1 LVKKI
6 NNYKMK
12 IYHNPRCRKSRETLF
27 IINKKKI
34 DVNIVEYLKYPP
46 TKKEIKDIIDMLNIP
61 ALDLVRKEEKLFK
74 KDYKGVKLSTNEW
87 IDVLHK
93 NPILIQRP
101 IVIKDS
107 MAIIGRPPIN
117 VLDLLK

>member
-1 LVKKI
+1 
-6 NNYKMK
+6 MK
-12 IYHNPRCRKSRETLF
+12 IYHNPRCRKSRETLS
-27 IINKKKI
+27 IINEHNI
-34 DVNIVEYLKYPP
+34 NVNIVEYLKYPP
-46 TKKEIKDIIDMLNIP
+46 TKKEIRDIIKILNIP
-61 ALDLVRKEEKLFK
+61 VLDLVRKDEAIFK
-74 KDYKGVKLSTNEW
+74 KEYKGVALSTNEW
-87 IDVLHK
+87 INVLHK

>member
-1 LVKKI
+1 
-6 NNYKMK
+6 MK
-12 IYHNPRCRKSRETLF
+12 IYHNPRCRKSRETLS
-27 IINKKKI
+27 IINEKKI

-61 ALDLVRKEEKLFK
+61 ALDLVRKEEKLFNK
-74 KDYKGVKLSTNEW
+74 EYKGVKLSTNEW

>member
-1 LVKKI
+1 
-6 NNYKMK
+6 MK
-12 IYHNPRCRKSRETLF
+12 IYHNPRCRKSRETLS
-27 IINKKKI
+27 IITANRFDVKI
-34 DVNIVEYLKYPP
+34 IEYLKYQP
-46 TKKEIKDIIDMLNIP
+46 TKKEIKEIIEMLNIS

-74 KDYKGVKLSTNEW
+74 KDYKGVRLSEDEW
-87 IDVLHK
+87 IDVLYK

-107 MAIIGRPPIN
+107 IAIIGRPPIN

>member
-1 LVKKI
+1 
-6 NNYKMK
+6 MK